1 MTTRTA
7 STLAPASACAAAHS
21 ARTLTQGTDVQ
32 RRDAAVAAARAA
44 AGGRLSAA
52 QKAEVESIF
61 ARVEA
66 RKANIPLSRFE
77 TVRIADLRSR
87 LEMRIVAA
95 VKAAAAS
102 CGYRRSESGWVGG
115 QHRTYVGLCN
125 WVSAKGASEKV
136 WHEKKAWSG
145 TNSRH
150 DLRVKSRWLSNVQRA
165 GLAVVDGLLTL
176 DAVPWAEGIWVADWA
191 EQARG
196 FDLRTQ
202 HGCIVRDYTG
212 RLRHAPSVVAAR
224 KLQQAPQPKAP
235 KAPGKPR
242 PTLADRA
249 VKLHAKLGNDL
260 AAWTSFADVVVTA
273 ADSHKAGNCE
283 SGTRDWAYRW
293 LNGATYTTIGAV
305 LVAIEDSRDRTD
317 LALAACA
324 YAIVRAGR
332 DKAARQAA

>member
-1 MTTRTA
+1 MTTT
-7 STLAPASACAAAHS
+7 TLAPSSARAAALS

-44 AGGRLSAA
+44 AANGRLSGA
-52 QKAEVESIF
+52 QKAEVEAIF
-61 ARVEA
+61 VRVEA
-66 RKANIPLSRFE
+66 RKANPPTSRFE
-77 TVRIADLRSR
+77 TVRIADLRAR
-87 LEMRIVAA
+87 LEARIVAG

-115 QHRTYVGLCN
+115 EHRTYVGVGN
-125 WVSAKGASEKV
+125 WVSASGKSEKV
-136 WHEKKAWSG
+136 WHAKKAWTG

-150 DLRVKSRWLSNVQRA
+150 DLRVKSRWLSNVQRP

-176 DAVPWAEGIWVADWA
+176 DAVPCSEGIWVADWA

-196 FDLRTQ
+196 FDLRVQ
-202 HGCIVRDYTG
+202 HGCIVRDHTG
-212 RLRHAPSVVAAR
+212 RLRHAPSVIAAR
-224 KLQQAPQPKAP
+224 KLQQAPQPKAE

-242 PTLADRA
+242 QTLADRA
-249 VKLHAKLGNDL
+249 AKLQVRLGDDL
-260 AAWTSFADVVVTA
+260 AAWTPYADVVVTA

-293 LNGATYTTIGAV
+293 LDGATYTTVGAV

-332 DKAARQAA
+332 DKKAARQAA